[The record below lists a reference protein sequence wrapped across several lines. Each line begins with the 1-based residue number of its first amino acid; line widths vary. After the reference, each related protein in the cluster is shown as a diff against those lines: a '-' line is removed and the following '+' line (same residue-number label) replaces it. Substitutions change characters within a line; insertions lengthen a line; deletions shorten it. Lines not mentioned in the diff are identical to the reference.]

1 MKVPRFITSRVP
13 RLVRNLT
20 VGQRGFTLIELLVVV
35 LILGVLAAVVIPNVS
50 RFAGKGKTEALNT
63 ELDNVQA
70 AVDALIAENK
80 MSMDISGSGVDAIC
94 DFALDSTTKA
104 YFNHPADTPP
114 GSGPAVANAASLYP
128 TYLRQQR
135 ASPDT
140 AGYQVAS
147 DGTITQ
153 VAISA
158 AATAC

>member
-1 MKVPRFITSRVP
+1 MKVPHYITSRVS

-20 VGQRGFTLIELLVVV
+20 VGQEGFTLIELLVVV

-80 MSMDISGSGVDAIC
+80 ISMPITGSGPDAIC
-94 DFALDSTTKA
+94 DFLLYSTTKA
-104 YFNHPADTPP
+104 YFDGVGYT
-114 GSGPAVANAASLYP
+114 NAASLYP

-135 ASPDT
+135 ASSDT
-140 AGYQVAS
+140 AGYAIAT
-147 DGTITQ
+147 DGTVTQ

-158 AATAC
+158 AALAC